1 MTHNSRMP
9 GTVFRLVACDD
20 HPPIRMALRLTLR
33 NLHPGAQMHEAGT
46 GHELLALLAKP
57 VHYDLVTLDVNL
69 PDMPALELLQQV
81 KTLRPTLPVLVLSAD
96 DDPRTV
102 MTMLEHGASG
112 YITKTSPED
121 VLIRALESAFHGG
134 ITLPHT
140 EAAAPPCAQ
149 DAQQALAGL
158 SPRQRQVLKCL
169 LKGMSGKQIAK
180 SLDISEGTT
189 KDHTVAV
196 FRHLNVNSRTLVL
209 VEAQRRGIPL
219 DFEP

>member
-1 MTHNSRMP
+1 MTHNSCMP

-33 NLHPGAQMHEAGT
+33 NLHPGAQMDEAGS
-46 GHELLALLAKP
+46 GHELLELMAKP
-57 VHYDLVTLDVNL
+57 LHYDLLTLDVNL

-81 KTLRPTLPVLVLSAD
+81 KAMRPALPVLVLSAD
-96 DDPRTV
+96 DDPQTV
-102 MTMLEHGASG
+102 MTMLEHGASS

-134 ITLPHT
+134 ITLPRT
-140 EAAAPPCAQ
+140 ATAAAPSEQ
-149 DAQQALAGL
+149 DAHDALAGL
-158 SPRQRQVLKCL
+158 SPRQRQVLQCL

-180 SLDISEGTT
+180 ALDISEGTA
-189 KDHTVAV
+189 KDHTVAI
-196 FRHLNVNSRTLVL
+196 FRHFNVNSRTLVL
-209 VEAQRRGIPL
+209 VEAQRQGIPL